1 MLKKSSDKNNLT
13 KLDQKITKLDKIL
26 LLMLGQVLRLIRFS
40 DSTKIPRLDIF
51 KVLGLDNNAEEV
63 IR

>member
-13 KLDQKITKLDKIL
+13 KLDKKITKLDKIL

-40 DSTKIPRLDIF
+40 DSTLEKELKKPKDP
-51 KVLGLDNNAEEV
+51 NT
-63 IR
+63 